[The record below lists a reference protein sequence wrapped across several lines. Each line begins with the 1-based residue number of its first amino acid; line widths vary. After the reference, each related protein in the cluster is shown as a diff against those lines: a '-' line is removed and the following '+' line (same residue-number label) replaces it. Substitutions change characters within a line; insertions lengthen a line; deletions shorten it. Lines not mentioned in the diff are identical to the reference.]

1 MRWIASLLGA
11 VAILVA
17 ASTAAPHLALDPVVA
32 YVIGFAMVVA
42 SALVSALLCPRLGK
56 RALSYA
62 ALACMPL
69 VWLTFHGLPD
79 IAAAV
84 VVTLALL
91 AAGTMTGNA
100 IGTAIEHPGHLVF
113 VAIVSAAA
121 DIASVFHPSGPSS
134 AIAQSKAA
142 LSVLALPWPM
152 LGTDQLEPFLGVG
165 DVVFTALYL
174 GSTRRHALSLSRSLI
189 GLTLGYAVTMVTV
202 VALEVTVPALPFL
215 GLGVVL
221 AQPAARRPPQRDRV
235 RGYTLAAL
243 VVCVVALLLLRR

>member
-1 MRWIASLLGA
+1 M
-11 VAILVA
+11 
-17 ASTAAPHLALDPVVA
+17 AAPGVALDPLAA
-32 YVIGFAMVVA
+32 YTIAFAMVVA
-42 SALVSALLCPRLGK
+42 SALVSAINCPSLGK
-56 RALSYA
+56 RGLWYA
-62 ALACMPL
+62 ALACVPL
-69 VWLTFHGLPD
+69 MWLTLHRPSELV
-79 IAAAV
+79 AAV
-84 VVTLALL
+84 VVTFALL
-91 AAGTMTGNA
+91 AAGTLIGNA

-165 DVVFTALYL
+165 DVVFTSLYL
-174 GSTRRHALSLSRSLI
+174 ASTRRHALSLRRSLL

-202 VALEVTVPALPFL
+202 VALEATVPALPFL

-221 AQPAARRPPQRDRV
+221 AQPDARRPPERDRV
-235 RGYTLAAL
+235 RGYMLAAL